1 MNMKRIN
8 IVFLA
13 AAVAVLAGCRH
24 DVEFDAC
31 GQIDAEQ
38 VVVSAEAAGR
48 VLSLSVK
55 EGDRLTA
62 GTVVGAIDSVQ
73 VALQIRE
80 LEQRMDGANSR
91 LIDIAKQQAPQ
102 RTQLASLE
110 NDYRRFSSLLAENAA
125 TQKQVDDISSQIDIL
140 KSQMD
145 AQVQTWERNNV
156 SVKSEIATYE
166 IQLAEKQ
173 DQLAKC
179 HICSPI
185 DGTVLTK
192 YVKEW
197 ESVTVGKPLFKVA
210 NLGDV
215 YVRAYFTTSQ
225 LASLKIGDSLTVIP
239 DDGSANPKEYKGR
252 LTWISS
258 QAEFTPKNIQTRD
271 ERADLVYAV
280 KVAVPNDGALRLG
293 MYAYVR
299 K

>member
-110 NDYRRFSSLLAENAA
+110 NDYRRFSSLLTENAA

-192 YVKEW
+192 YVKEG